1 MSIEYA
7 PRGLL
12 GVLTPQANT
21 TVEPELAILMP
32 PGYAWING
40 RLTSDR
46 PAMAD
51 RLREYFA
58 GYGAAL
64 AQFAGAPVGAV
75 AFACTGVKREEETL
89 ARLSRETGVPVL
101 TAASAVADA
110 LNALG
115 ARRIGLV
122 SPYDE
127 ALNAASVAYWTAR
140 GFTVAAKTGASNA
153 GSGLHPIYSLPSSAA
168 QAELDALDEA
178 ADLDAVVML
187 GTGLPTL
194 SPIARTPRRGRAPV
208 MSSMLCLAWRAVA
221 ALDGRRPEAADLLG
235 FIDRG
240 SWKRFFGPGTAAPHG
255 AVRSEA
261 SVGAS

>member
-40 RLTSDR
+40 RLTSSR
-46 PAMAD
+46 ATIAD
-51 RLREYFA
+51 RLRDYFA

-75 AFACTGVKREEETL
+75 AFACTGASYLAGVEQEEETL
-89 ARLSRETGVPVL
+89 ARLSRAAGVPVL

-115 ARRIGLV
+115 ARRIGLA

-127 ALNAASVAYWTAR
+127 ALNAASEAYWTAR
-140 GFTVAAKTGASNA
+140 GFTVAAKTGASNP
-153 GSGLHPIYSLPSSAA
+153 GSTAHPIYSLPSSAA
-168 QAELDALDEA
+168 QAGLDALDEA
-178 ADLDAVVML
+178 ADLDAIVML

-194 SPIARTPRRGRAPV
+194 APIARTPRRGRAPV
-208 MSSMLCLAWRAVA
+208 MSSMLCLAWRAVL
-221 ALDGRRPEAADLLG
+221 ALDGRRPDAANLLG
-235 FIDRG
+235 WIDRG
-240 SWKRFFGPGTAAPHG
+240 SWRGFFGPATRLP
-255 AVRSEA
+255 SPA
-261 SVGAS
+261 SR